1 MDNKDYLLTIA
12 VPTYNG
18 ARTIRSM
25 LDILLPQVDERVEVL
40 ISDNCSTDETPQIIT
55 EYREKYPFIKC
66 VRNEKNLG
74 ADGNFLQ
81 CARMAKGKFTMLIS
95 DDDIIVEN
103 AVRLILDFLS
113 ANQNVNLVYMDSIAF
128 RDKYIDISH
137 SHRYN
142 KYLKELKESFTTK
155 DKKEFLPYCLRL
167 WGFTSCYIWNSGR
180 IRNINDSE
188 KYIGSYFLQAYLSI
202 ICTNRA
208 YDVVGCIKG
217 PCIAVGEYGIL
228 GNYDVA
234 VTEGINYHKMID
246 FAVEYGGYDRKQ
258 FEKYYIWK
266 ICSLGRRTVIKQ
278 RAIGKKTT
286 KVSNLLKCTWN
297 YPYAWVALYPFLLI
311 PAPVCRL
318 ILKTV
323 RKLQGRTFTSYV
335 NRPTEE

>member
-1 MDNKDYLLTIA
+1 M
-12 VPTYNG
+12 
-18 ARTIRSM
+18 
-25 LDILLPQVDERVEVL
+25 
-40 ISDNCSTDETPQIIT
+40 
-55 EYREKYPFIKC
+55 
-66 VRNEKNLG
+66 
-74 ADGNFLQ
+74 
-81 CARMAKGKFTMLIS
+81 
-95 DDDIIVEN
+95 
-103 AVRLILDFLS
+103 
-113 ANQNVNLVYMDSIAF
+113 
-128 RDKYIDISH
+128 
-137 SHRYN
+137 
-142 KYLKELKESFTTK
+142 
-155 DKKEFLPYCLRL
+155 
-167 WGFTSCYIWNSGR
+167 
-180 IRNINDSE
+180 
-188 KYIGSYFLQAYLSI
+188 QAYLSI
-202 ICTNRA
+202 ICTNRED
-208 YDVVGCIKG
+208 DVVGCIKG